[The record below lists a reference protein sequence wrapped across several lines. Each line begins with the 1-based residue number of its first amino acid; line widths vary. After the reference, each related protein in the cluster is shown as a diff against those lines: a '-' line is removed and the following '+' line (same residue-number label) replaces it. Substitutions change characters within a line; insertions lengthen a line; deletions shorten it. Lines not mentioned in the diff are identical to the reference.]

1 MIFFSIGHTVA
12 TFDEANEAI
21 KHGAKHI
28 THLYNAATGFAH
40 REPGVFG
47 AAWLNKGL
55 NTEMIV
61 DGVHS
66 HPASIAHINLKAMN
80 IVI

>member
-1 MIFFSIGHTVA
+1 MANGLIKIITFAPEVDNAKETLNAMKDDIIFSIGHTVA

-47 AAWLNKGL
+47 AAG
-55 NTEMIV
+55 
-61 DGVHS
+61 
-66 HPASIAHINLKAMN
+66 
-80 IVI
+80 

>member
-1 MIFFSIGHTVA
+1 MQQQV
-12 TFDEANEAI
+12 
-21 KHGAKHI
+21 
-28 THLYNAATGFAH
+28 AH

-66 HPASIAHINLKAMN
+66 SCVYSARI
-80 IVI
+80 